1 MFLLTNEAKT
11 RTIQQKSSRKY
22 IAREWLIFNEC
33 ANLPKKCLKGGSQML
48 VFWKENLVFLAVP
61 KTGTTAIE
69 GALAPRAS
77 MVLRDPPILKH
88 SACYRYNR
96 FLKPYFVQAGGQTPE
111 LFAVVRHPID
121 WLSSWYRYR
130 YRDDLIGHENSTR
143 DMTFDDFVLE
153 YCKGK
158 PAPFANVGSQAKF
171 LIVGEG
177 EIGVDYLFRYEAQ
190 DKLIAFL
197 EERLETTVEFK
208 RLNVSPELSLTLSLE
223 VEEKFRKKCA
233 AEFDVWEM
241 GQA

>member
-1 MFLLTNEAKT
+1 
-11 RTIQQKSSRKY
+11 
-22 IAREWLIFNEC
+22 
-33 ANLPKKCLKGGSQML
+33 ML

-77 MVLRDPPILKH
+77 MVLRAPPILKH

-197 EERLETTVEFK
+197 EERLETTVKFK
-208 RLNVSPELSLTLSLE
+208 RLNVSPELSLTLSPE

>member
-1 MFLLTNEAKT
+1 
-11 RTIQQKSSRKY
+11 
-22 IAREWLIFNEC
+22 
-33 ANLPKKCLKGGSQML
+33 ML

-77 MVLRDPPILKH
+77 MVLRAPPILKH

-197 EERLETTVEFK
+197 EERLETTVKFK
-208 RLNVSPELSLTLSLE
+208 RLNVSPELSLTLSPE
-223 VEEKFRKKCA
+223 VEEKFRKIRKKCA

>member
-1 MFLLTNEAKT
+1 
-11 RTIQQKSSRKY
+11 
-22 IAREWLIFNEC
+22 
-33 ANLPKKCLKGGSQML
+33 
-48 VFWKENLVFLAVP
+48 
-61 KTGTTAIE
+61 
-69 GALAPRAS
+69 

-111 LFAVVRHPID
+111 LFSVVRNPID

-130 YRDDLIGHENSTR
+130 YRDDLLGHENSTR
-143 DMTFDDFVLE
+143 GITFDDFVLE
-153 YCKGK
+153 YCKVK

-177 EIGVDYLFRYEAQ
+177 ELGVDHLFRYEAQ
-190 DKLIAFL
+190 DKMIAFL
-197 EERLETTVEFK
+197 EKRLDMTIELK
-208 RLNVSPELSLTLSLE
+208 RLNVSPTVPLSLSAD
-223 VEEKFRKKCA
+223 VEAKFRKKCA

>member
-1 MFLLTNEAKT
+1 
-11 RTIQQKSSRKY
+11 
-22 IAREWLIFNEC
+22 
-33 ANLPKKCLKGGSQML
+33 ML

-111 LFAVVRHPID
+111 LFAVVRNPID

-130 YRDDLIGHENSTR
+130 YRDDLVGHENSTR
-143 DMTFDDFVLE
+143 NVNFDDFVLE

-158 PAPFANVGSQAKF
+158 PASFANVGSQAKF

-177 EIGVDYLFRYEAQ
+177 ELGVDHLFRYEAQ
-190 DKLIAFL
+190 DKMIAFL
-197 EERLETTVEFK
+197 EKRLDMTIELK
-208 RLNVSPELSLTLSLE
+208 RLNVSPTVPLTLSAD
-223 VEEKFRKKCA
+223 VEAKFRKKCA